1 MCSAWPVVAEAVQLL
16 GDTGPDQADGTTCR
30 SSEHMPLDPR
40 RGYPCYP
47 STNAQRPTPGVE
59 HVRLPD
65 VVLPD
70 LMPSGLRL
78 VICGTAAGT
87 ASALAGA
94 YYAGAGNKFWTILL
108 RTGLID
114 EPLGPTD
121 FRRLPAWGIGLTDVS
136 KTRHGMDHE
145 LGAGAFDP
153 ARLWQAVGEAAPN
166 VLAFNGKAAARA
178 ALGLSGRV
186 ELPFG
191 PLAATPTDQVTWVL
205 PSTSGAAGGS
215 WDPAVW
221 HTLAAAIS

>member
-1 MCSAWPVVAEAVQLL
+1 M
-16 GDTGPDQADGTTCR
+16 T
-30 SSEHMPLDPR
+30 LDPR
-40 RGYPCYP
+40 RGSPCYP
-47 STNAQRPTPGVE
+47 STNFAITHPASSTSDSR
-59 HVRLPD
+59 D

-87 ASALAGA
+87 ASALAGV

-114 EPLGPTD
+114 EPLGPSD
-121 FRRLPAWGIGLTDVS
+121 FRRLPEWGIGLTDVS
-136 KTRHGMDHE
+136 KIRHGMDHQ

-153 ARLWQAVGEAAPN
+153 ARLWHAVGEAAPN

-178 ALGLSGRV
+178 ALGIPGRA

-191 PLAATPTDQVTWVL
+191 PLAATPTGQVAWVL

-221 HTLAAAIS
+221 HALAAVIR

>member
-1 MCSAWPVVAEAVQLL
+1 VLPIDELRNN
-16 GDTGPDQADGTTCR
+16 P
-30 SSEHMPLDPR
+30 
-40 RGYPCYP
+40 
-47 STNAQRPTPGVE
+47 PGVE
-59 HVRLPD
+59 HVRLSD

-114 EPLGPTD
+114 EPLGPSD
-121 FRRLPAWGIGLTDVS
+121 FRRLPEWGIGLTDVS
-136 KTRHGMDHE
+136 KIRHGMDHQ

-153 ARLWQAVGEAAPN
+153 ARLWHAVGEAAPN

-178 ALGLSGRV
+178 ALGIPGRA

-191 PLAATPTDQVTWVL
+191 PLAATPTGQVAWVL

-221 HTLAAAIS
+221 HALAAVIR